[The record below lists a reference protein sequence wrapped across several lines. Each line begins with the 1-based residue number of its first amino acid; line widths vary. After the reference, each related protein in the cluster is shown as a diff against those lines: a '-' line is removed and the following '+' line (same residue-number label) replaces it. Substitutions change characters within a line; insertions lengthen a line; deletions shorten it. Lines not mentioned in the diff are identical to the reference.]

1 MIANRR
7 VRPRVGVRRPVERR
21 DLLSLG
27 LRSAGAKAVLVG
39 TATPSELPF
48 EVVESKLRP
57 AAIMPETVSRTALV
71 NRLRAAGAFPLVFVV
86 APAGYGKSTLLSQW
100 ANRDARSFAW
110 VAIDERDNDPAVLL
124 RHVSAALDRIEPI
137 APSALGALRSNGKSV
152 TAKALPLLAEA
163 IASREFPFVLVL
175 DGADLLA
182 RDSASA
188 VASLIEQIPAG
199 SMVALSGRMLPR
211 LPVAALRAGR
221 PLLEIGPYELALS
234 RREAEIL
241 LRAARVELSDPEISE
256 LLERTEGWAAGLHL
270 AALAFRAS
278 GSKNGHRREA
288 LSITGD
294 DRYFADYFRSEYLSK
309 LPPDR
314 LAFLRRTSVLE
325 TMSGPLC
332 DAVLQRKESTL
343 ELASIEGSNLFLVP
357 LDRHRGSFRYHRLLR
372 DLLRRELEER
382 EPELVPVLNQ
392 RAADWFEEQGDM
404 EAALDHSHAA
414 GNTDSAARILSSIA
428 MVVCCSGRVAAVESW
443 LARFDDDV
451 LLQRYPAVAVEGSR
465 VHALRGRPDQAERW
479 LEAAERGVANDE
491 NDVSTRACISVLHAI
506 MCAEGPERM
515 LSDAESALADLSE
528 EHAWH
533 PWALLVQ
540 GAAHVLLGN
549 GQADGI
555 LVAAA
560 QASERLGRTESRAL
574 ALCERSLLAAGR
586 DDLQAEALARQAR
599 DLIDD
604 AELDAYATSALE
616 IATSARALLR
626 HGQWDEARRQLTL
639 AQRLAPS
646 LTHAI
651 PWLSVQVRLELSRAY
666 VTLRDR
672 DGARERLAEAEEIL
686 RVRPAV
692 GVLGED
698 VAKLQV
704 EADAMPQTA
713 AGSNSG
719 LTGAELR
726 LLPLLTTHLSFREI
740 GERLFVSRNTIKTQA
755 ISVYRKLGVSSRS
768 GAISRAGELGLVD
781 GAAPPTPAPIAPD
794 VQSAVS

>member
-1 MIANRR
+1 
-7 VRPRVGVRRPVERR
+7 
-21 DLLSLG
+21 
-27 LRSAGAKAVLVG
+27 
-39 TATPSELPF
+39 
-48 EVVESKLRP
+48 
-57 AAIMPETVSRTALV
+57 
-71 NRLRAAGAFPLVFVV
+71 
-86 APAGYGKSTLLSQW
+86 
-100 ANRDARSFAW
+100 
-110 VAIDERDNDPAVLL
+110 
-124 RHVSAALDRIEPI
+124 
-137 APSALGALRSNGKSV
+137 
-152 TAKALPLLAEA
+152 
-163 IASREFPFVLVL
+163 
-175 DGADLLA
+175 
-182 RDSASA
+182 
-188 VASLIEQIPAG
+188 
-199 SMVALSGRMLPR
+199 
-211 LPVAALRAGR
+211 
-221 PLLEIGPYELALS
+221 
-234 RREAEIL
+234 
-241 LRAARVELSDPEISE
+241 
-256 LLERTEGWAAGLHL
+256 
-270 AALAFRAS
+270 
-278 GSKNGHRREA
+278 
-288 LSITGD
+288 
-294 DRYFADYFRSEYLSK
+294 
-309 LPPDR
+309 
-314 LAFLRRTSVLE
+314 
-325 TMSGPLC
+325 
-332 DAVLQRKESTL
+332 
-343 ELASIEGSNLFLVP
+343 
-357 LDRHRGSFRYHRLLR
+357 
-372 DLLRRELEER
+372 
-382 EPELVPVLNQ
+382 
-392 RAADWFEEQGDM
+392 
-404 EAALDHSHAA
+404 
-414 GNTDSAARILSSIA
+414 
-428 MVVCCSGRVAAVESW
+428 
-443 LARFDDDV
+443 
-451 LLQRYPAVAVEGSR
+451 
-465 VHALRGRPDQAERW
+465 
-479 LEAAERGVANDE
+479 
-491 NDVSTRACISVLHAI
+491 
-506 MCAEGPERM
+506 M

-586 DDLQAEALARQAR
+586 DDLEAEALARQAR
-599 DLIDD
+599 HLIDD

-781 GAAPPTPAPIAPD
+781 GAASSTPAPIAPD